1 MIVADLTGENPN
13 VFYEMGLAHAL
24 GKTMM
29 LIKQKGTQRVPFDLS
44 SYKYKEYELD
54 RLVELK
60 YWLEGAFHAVPRRY
74 AFDSAQKK

>member
-1 MIVADLTGENPN
+1 
-13 VFYEMGLAHAL
+13 
-24 GKTMM
+24 MM
-29 LIKQKGTQRVPFDLS
+29 LIKQKGTQRVPFDVS